1 MIFKIQ
7 GNETI
12 DQLYGRA
19 LIVLRE
25 YEVEERDGKA
35 KCRCCSIKKSYH
47 LGDGRCSLSAVSREF
62 INDRY
67 EERDAAKRVLELVEE
82 LRKI

>member
-1 MIFKIQ
+1 MLFKVA
-7 GNETI
+7 GDETI
-12 DQLYGRA
+12 DVLYGRA

-25 YEVEERDGKA
+25 IEVEERDGKA
-35 KCRCCSIKKSYH
+35 KCRCCSCKKSNH
-47 LGDGRCSLSAVSREF
+47 LGDGRCSSSAVSREF

-67 EERDAAKRVLELVEE
+67 EERDSAMRVLELVEE